1 MNVESEILALL
12 NENRRLKKR
21 NEFLE
26 AQHRLDLSDAVRLR
40 RQVDLLME
48 SQGIKDDR
56 PKGEDT

>member
-1 MNVESEILALL
+1 MNLESEIMALR
-12 NENRRLKKR
+12 NENRRLKER

-26 AQHRLDLSDAVRLR
+26 TQHRLDLSEAVRLR
-40 RQVDLLME
+40 RQVDCLME